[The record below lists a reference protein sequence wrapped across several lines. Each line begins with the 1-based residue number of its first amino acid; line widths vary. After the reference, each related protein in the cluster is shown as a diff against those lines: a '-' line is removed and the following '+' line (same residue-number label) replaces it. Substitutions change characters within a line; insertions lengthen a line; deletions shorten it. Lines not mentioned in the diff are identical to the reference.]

1 MQIKNG
7 YSKIV
12 IHVCV
17 NDSLLH
23 LLQSTKI
30 NVESAGLTSDDMLSC
45 I

>member
-30 NVESAGLTSDDMLSC
+30 NAGLTSDDMLSC